1 MKQTTHGNTNLTRS
15 NNVPIKKK
23 HQEQLIRTAMLFQIS
38 LENEKIQKHIILAIN
53 LLTKV

>member
-1 MKQTTHGNTNLTRS
+1 MKPQLHGNTNLTRS
-15 NNVPIKKK
+15 NNIPIKKK
-23 HQEQLIRTAMLFQIS
+23 HQEQLSRTVILFQLS

>member
-1 MKQTTHGNTNLTRS
+1 MKRNIHGNTNLTRS

-23 HQEQLIRTAMLFQIS
+23 HQEQLSRTVILFQIS